1 MVVSNEPRVEY
12 KLKPHYEYLSFDCID
27 CHQNQGDN
35 PSKFKEIGD
44 NGCTSCHTNMIGSN
58 KISAQAQKMYTH
70 YKKFLAVIK
79 N

>member
-1 MVVSNEPRVEY
+1 MA
-12 KLKPHYEYLSFDCID
+12 

-44 NGCTSCHTNMIGSN
+44 NGCTSCHTNTIGSN
-58 KISAQAQKMYTH
+58 KISAQAQNMYTH
-70 YKKFLAVIK
+70 YKKFLAVTK

>member
-1 MVVSNEPRVEY
+1 MA
-12 KLKPHYEYLSFDCID
+12 

-44 NGCTSCHTNMIGSN
+44 NDCTSCHTNMIGSN

-70 YKKFLAVIK
+70 YKKFLTVTK